1 VTRKECLKSSD
12 SHRELKGPILANN
25 CQHICNTCSKSVS
38 KNQVPLFSLANGLL
52 LSNIPEVLQNL
63 SYAEQLLIAKVKHN
77 RCIIRVSSGM
87 HK

>member
-1 VTRKECLKSSD
+1 MTRKECLKSSD
-12 SHRELKGPILANN
+12 PHRELKGPILANN

-63 SYAEQLLIAKVKHN
+63 SYVEQLLIAKVKHN